1 MRAREEESFTAA
13 SSTCDLGIDCRS
25 ISIMACSAVEITAET
40 TTRTTKEHELARS
53 LACSDILW
61 SHMNN
66 PSGLSARYFYYDYV
80 VSFPSSKHVHVLA
93 FSLAYSRSKVLS
105 KVGYLL

>member
-40 TTRTTKEHELARS
+40 TTTMLTLMAMLTQMTKMVATMT
-53 LACSDILW
+53 IT
-61 SHMNN
+61 
-66 PSGLSARYFYYDYV
+66 
-80 VSFPSSKHVHVLA
+80 VHLRFLPRMETA
-93 FSLAYSRSKVLS
+93 GS
-105 KVGYLL
+105 

>member
-40 TTRTTKEHELARS
+40 TTTKEHEHARS
-53 LACSDILW
+53 LACSDTLW

-93 FSLAYSRSKVLS
+93 FSLAYSHSKALS
-105 KVGYLL
+105 QVG